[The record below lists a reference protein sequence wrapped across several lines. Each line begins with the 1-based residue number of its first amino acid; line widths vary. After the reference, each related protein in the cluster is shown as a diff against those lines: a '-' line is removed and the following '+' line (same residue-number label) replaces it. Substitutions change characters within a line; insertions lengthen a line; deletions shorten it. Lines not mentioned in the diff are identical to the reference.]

1 MELHFTKGSRARGI
15 AILTIILMSVFVMRL
30 FYIQV
35 IKHDT
40 YVAQADSEH
49 IKQFTLHAKR
59 GLIYAMDGG
68 VPTTQPIVMNETVY
82 TVWADPTMVTD
93 KNAVV
98 SALNKVAGGN
108 VRDNFAKYLDTQNSR
123 YQVLA
128 TKVTRTQAELLK
140 KEALAGI
147 GFDAV
152 TQRVYPEGQLAS
164 QVLGFVNAEGKGVYG
179 FEQAN
184 DIDLKGRDGMLKTV
198 TDVRD
203 VPLTVTDKNIR
214 EPAVDGK
221 DIVLTIDR
229 NIQAETEQ
237 ALADGVKKSG
247 ADHAS
252 AVVLDPKT
260 GHVLAMA
267 NVPTYD
273 PSKINEITDV
283 AVLNNNVISHPY
295 EPGSDIKTFTVA
307 TGVDKGVIT
316 PTSTFNNTGQIT
328 VDDITINNVTKT
340 AAVTG
345 NISMQTALN
354 WSLNTGMVTIAE
366 RLGDG
371 NYITSKSRSTMYDY
385 FYNRFRLGKMTGIE
399 LANEQAGVVIAP
411 TEEQGNAVRYS
422 NMSFGQGM
430 DVTMLQVAS
439 GFCAIVNGGT
449 FYAPSVI
456 AGTLDNDGE
465 LVKAQP
471 RESYPGAISA
481 ATSRTVRQMVHEAHY
496 ATYNPRDGS
505 DRYFVGGKTGTSQ
518 TIVNGKY
525 VNDQTIGTYLGYGG
539 SSIDDPRY
547 VIMVEISSERAS
559 MGGGTDAKP
568 IFNAISNWLINY
580 YALTPQQ

>member
-1 MELHFTKGSRARGI
+1 MELHFTKGSRAKGI
-15 AILTIILMSVFVMRL
+15 AILIVVLMGLFVVRL
-30 FYIQV
+30 FYIQ
-35 IKHDT
+35 IIQHET

-59 GLIYAMDGG
+59 GLIYAMDGSQ
-68 VPTTQPIVMNETVY
+68 PTEQPIVMNETVY
-82 TVWADPTMVTD
+82 TVWADPTMIED

-98 SALNKVAGGN
+98 SALNKIAGGN
-108 VRDNFAKYLDTQNSR
+108 VRDNFAKYLDVKNSR

-128 TKVTRTQAELLK
+128 TKVTRTQAELIK
-140 KEALAGI
+140 KENLAGI
-147 GFDAV
+147 GFDGV

-164 QVLGFVNAEGKGVYG
+164 QVLGFVNAEGKGIYG

-184 DIDLKGRDGMLKTV
+184 DTDLKGRDGLLKTV

-221 DIVLTIDR
+221 NLVLSIDR
-229 NIQAETEQ
+229 NVQAQAEQ
-237 ALADGVKKSG
+237 ALADGVKKSS

-252 AVVLDPKT
+252 AIVMDPKT
-260 GHVLAMA
+260 GKVIAMA

-273 PSKINEITDV
+273 PSKLNEVSDV
-283 AVLNNNVISHPY
+283 ALFNNDVISNPY

-307 TGVDKGVIT
+307 TGVDKGAIT
-316 PTSTFNNTGQIT
+316 PSSTYDNTGQIK
-328 VDDITINNVTKT
+328 VDDITINNASKI
-340 AAVTG
+340 ASITG
-345 NISMQTALN
+345 NITMQTALN

-371 NYITSKSRSTMYDY
+371 TYITRQARDTMYDY
-385 FYNRFRLGKMTGIE
+385 FYNRFRLGKSTGIE

-411 TEEQGNAVRYS
+411 TEVQGNAVRYS

-439 GFCAIVNGGT
+439 GFCSVINGGV
-449 FYAPSVI
+449 YYSPSVV
-456 AGTLDNDGE
+456 AGTINSDGDFI
-465 LVKAQP
+465 KAQD
-471 RESYPGAISA
+471 REKYPGVISA
-481 ATSRTVRQMVHEAHY
+481 ATSKTVREMVHEAHY
-496 ATYNPRDGS
+496 ATYNPHDGS
-505 DRYFVGGKTGTSQ
+505 ERYFIGGKTGTSQ
-518 TIVNGKY
+518 TIENGKY
-525 VNDQTIGTYLGYGG
+525 VSDQTIGTYLGFGG
-539 SSIDDPRY
+539 SSVDDPKY
-547 VIMVEISSERAS
+547 VIMVEISAKDHS

-580 YALTPQQ
+580 YALTPQG